1 MRALLALVAGGPGR
15 VSTSAAA
22 IVTCAFP
29 LAGSGGELLRA
40 AWHAFLWAGGFVLV
54 WAVLAIVG
62 NAAGVA
68 DGEAVAPASR
78 ETDHG

>member
-1 MRALLALVAGGPGR
+1 MRAVLALIAGGPGR
-15 VSTSAAA
+15 VSVSAAFA
-22 IVTCAFP
+22 VTCAFL

-68 DGEAVAPASR
+68 DGEAAAPAPK
-78 ETDHG
+78 EADHG